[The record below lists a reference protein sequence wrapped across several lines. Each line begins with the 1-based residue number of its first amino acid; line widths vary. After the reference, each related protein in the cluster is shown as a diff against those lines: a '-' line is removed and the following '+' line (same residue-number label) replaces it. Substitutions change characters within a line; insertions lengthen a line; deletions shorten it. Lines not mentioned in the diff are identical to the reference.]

1 MSEAEILNEIRNDLN
16 FLKEKVISME
26 ITINEIDSDIHK
38 EFNPD
43 YKHLKYEDME
53 KAIIWDM
60 VLWVE
65 KILFIKS
72 KGTRMTRFRRILTDS
87 WASV

>member
-38 EFNPD
+38 ELNIEYVKKLDKIEKEDKRIHFRNIEEFD
-43 YKHLKYEDME
+43 KHFGL
-53 KAIIWDM
+53 
-60 VLWVE
+60 
-65 KILFIKS
+65 
-72 KGTRMTRFRRILTDS
+72 
-87 WASV
+87 